1 MTLPKIS
8 EVCCDD
14 KELRFYQ
21 ELQISYKLNSAA
33 PGLAPVLLTGN
44 SGSGL
49 VLQVITCRQAYFPN
63 FPPSR
68 PPPLVLPL
76 SSPPGP
82 VYLTPQQPERPPYL
96 RLNHIP
102 PFGGHNG
109 RTVWWRLCSGSGIP
123 PLIRNLS
130 FTDPPHL
137 LWARYYASTPPTST
151 QTHTE
156 IISQVKAHVCW
167 CATWLDAAA
176 SDEPRRFYPSVS
188 AWKPR
193 SSSRVWERS
202 GASVWEENF

>member
-68 PPPLVLPL
+68 PP
-76 SSPPGP
+76 S
-82 VYLTPQQPERPPYL
+82 RPP
-96 RLNHIP
+96 
-102 PFGGHNG
+102 
-109 RTVWWRLCSGSGIP
+109 
-123 PLIRNLS
+123 PLLTS
-130 FTDPPHL
+130 WPGVP
-137 LWARYYASTPPTST
+137 YPPTT
-151 QTHTE
+151 
-156 IISQVKAHVCW
+156 
-167 CATWLDAAA
+167 
-176 SDEPRRFYPSVS
+176 
-188 AWKPR
+188 
-193 SSSRVWERS
+193 
-202 GASVWEENF
+202 